1 MRQFPAEFESFLS
14 AKGRHLLAGRSDL
27 AGALADPRRRFLAA
41 DGLLDAW
48 QVEAARKLLDK
59 ALLPHLSRIDR
70 PVPPEA
76 TWEMREN
83 YGELLPKTVL
93 VSTATFERK
102 RGRAWQAAV
111 EIGLAAMLAS
121 ESFRRF
127 AEALAG
133 RKLAKRWGMQALCYG
148 PGDYAGPH
156 NDHQPE
162 NPQARQGYVDIHL
175 SLPSRDVV
183 QQFLVYAVSGH
194 FTQVESVAK
203 PGRVTAY
210 RLPLWHYTT
219 PLVAKLGHEDSARRW
234 VLLGTFLYA
243 DTTSRAD
250 KQAVGSKPSNLR

>member
-14 AKGRHLLAGRSDL
+14 AKGRRLLAGRSDL

-41 DGLLDAW
+41 DGLLDAR

-59 ALLPHLSRIDR
+59 VLLPHLSRIDR
-70 PVPPEA
+70 PIPPEA
-76 TWEMREN
+76 IWEMQEN
-83 YGELLPKTVL
+83 YGELLPKTMRVAT
-93 VSTATFERK
+93 STFERK

-121 ESFRRF
+121 ESFCRF
-127 AEALAG
+127 GEAIAGRALA
-133 RKLAKRWGMQALCYG
+133 KPWGMQALCYR

-162 NPQARQGYVDIHL
+162 NPKARQGYIDIHL
-175 SLPSRDVV
+175 SLPSRDVA

-203 PGRVTAY
+203 PGRMTAY

-219 PLVAKLGHEDSARRW
+219 PLIAKRGHEDSARRW

-243 DTTSRAD
+243 DTASRTG
-250 KQAVGSKPSNLR
+250 KQAVGSKPGRLP